1 MIVARSKHNF
11 LIFKSFYMKLK
22 IKKSYKNPSDTYMLK
37 LIGRILENMK
47 NNASFPDLNPTVA
60 EVEKKAIDYQL
71 ALNVA
76 GRSDR
81 TLSSAKND
89 RKAELTGMLEKWDDY
104 VTTVSNGDKT
114 MLLSSGFDIAGLKT
128 QPQELLPI
136 EQPEVAIGPIGQA
149 IVKVKR
155 VQGARMYAFQC
166 TPDPITADS
175 VWTTETT
182 TDRENT
188 FTNLNSIAK
197 YWFRVIA
204 YGRGK
209 QTVTSMLVSRVIQ

>member
-1 MIVARSKHNF
+1 
-11 LIFKSFYMKLK
+11 MKLK
-22 IKKSYKNPSDTYMLK
+22 IKKSYKKPSDTFMLK
-37 LIGRILENMK
+37 LIGRVLENMK
-47 NNASFPDLNPTVA
+47 NNASFPNPIPTVA
-60 EVEKKAIDYQL
+60 EVENKAVDYRL

-89 RKAELTGMLEKWDDY
+89 RKAELIGMLEKWDDY
-104 VTTVSNGDKT
+104 VTLTSNGDKT

-128 QPQELLPI
+128 QSLELTPI
-136 EQPEVAIGPIGQA
+136 EQMDVEIGPTGQA

-155 VQGARMYAFQC
+155 VAGARLYAFQC
-166 TPDPITADS
+166 TPDPITPES
-175 VWTTETT
+175 VWATETT
-182 TDRENT
+182 TDRENK

-209 QTVTSMLVSRVIQ
+209 QTVTSMLISRVIQ

>member
-1 MIVARSKHNF
+1 
-11 LIFKSFYMKLK
+11 MKLK

-37 LIGRILENMK
+37 LVGRIVESMK
-47 NNASFPDLNPTVA
+47 NNASFPNPIPTVT
-60 EVEKKAIDYQL
+60 EVEKGAIDFQL
-71 ALNVA
+71 ALNVS
-76 GRSDR
+76 GRNDR

-104 VTTVSNGDKT
+104 VTATSNGDKT
-114 MLLSSGFDIAGLKT
+114 MLLSSGFDIAGLKN
-128 QPQELLPI
+128 QSQELTPF
-136 EQPEVAIGPIGQA
+136 EQLEVEIGPIGQA
-149 IVKVKR
+149 IVSIKR
-155 VQGARMYAFQC
+155 VAGARMYAYQC
-166 TPDPITADS
+166 TPDPITPES

-182 TDRENT
+182 SDRENT

-197 YWFRVIA
+197 YWFRVVA